1 MEPARIEEAARSYF
15 RVGGGRGRVEGE
27 GGSWRGWGVSGGEG
41 VGARGWAH

>member
-1 MEPARIEEAARSYF
+1 MEPARIEGAARSYF
-15 RVGGGRGRVEGE
+15 RGGSRWRVEGA